1 MTQERG
7 WATALCAGVTD
18 GGYERNSV
26 VYLFDVSITLTEA
39 GLAAGPGF
47 GLAPVG
53 VVFEFIKMLQQAG
66 PQRYAAAGFSAESRV
81 PRSRGALW
89 ICWNGSMY

>member
-1 MTQERG
+1 MMQERS

-53 VVFEFIKMLQQAG
+53 VVFEFIRMLQQAG
-66 PQRYAAAGFSAESRV
+66 PQRCAAAGVENFFEGPHV
-81 PRSRGALW
+81 PSTRGRALKATE
-89 ICWNGSMY
+89 